1 MILNKKEIGKRI
13 REIRK
18 KKGYTLEEFGQL
30 MGGIAKASVWCWE
43 HGVNLT
49 NEKRL
54 KMIADFGDISIHE
67 LLYGRPEVVSVS
79 DDQSSLIE
87 QCGTILDQYE
97 VVCDGQCIR
106 QKIYAY
112 EGKKYLET
120 WHNGKRILCFELCH

>member
-1 MILNKKEIGKRI
+1 MILNNKEIGKRI

-30 MGGIAKASVWCWE
+30 MGGITKASVCGWE

-54 KMIADFGDISIHE
+54 KMIADFGGISIHE

-87 QCGTILDQYE
+87 RYGTILDQYE

-106 QKIYAY
+106 QQIYNF

-120 WHNGKRILCFELCH
+120 WHNGKRIISLELCH

>member
-30 MGGIAKASVWCWE
+30 MGGASKEAVWCWE

-54 KMIADFGDISIHE
+54 KMIADFSGISIHE
-67 LLYGRPEVVSVS
+67 LLYGHPEVVSVS
-79 DDQSSLIE
+79 DDQSCLIE
-87 QCGTILDQYE
+87 QYGTILDQYE

-106 QKIYAY
+106 QKIYDF

-120 WHNGKRILCFELCH
+120 WHNGKRIISLELCH